1 MHAVAG
7 VGPLE
12 PKYLSSPA
20 NFGWPSPVCASQPG
34 TAGKPAVPISYPRVP
49 QSTLESPYRSLE
61 YRRVPTAEL
70 VLAEYLPTYRRAL
83 VLVFRAVPIEPTL
96 TAQAEHE
103 WLHVHTE
110 AS

>member
-1 MHAVAG
+1 MR
-7 VGPLE
+7 
-12 PKYLSSPA
+12 
-20 NFGWPSPVCASQPG
+20 PSRARPENLQ
-34 TAGKPAVPISYPRVP
+34 
-49 QSTLESPYRSLE
+49 SPYRTLE